1 MSLILLSRCSFLLL
15 LDSGANAYAG
25 DDAVAA
31 GDDAVAT
38 DDAAY
43 ADEAGEEA
51 AGDDVAYADEDEEE
65 AAGDDAEEE
74 AQDDEHAEE
83 AEDAEDNNQNDV
95 QEEGNEDQDQAEEAQ
110 EEGADRKLKQQID
123 CVECNSLQCFDKDAN
138 DDSVANQAANRDI
151 IDSYMAAWIEEVAN
165 CKQTTINGQYVYLG
179 PICSEFGDTF
189 EIGAFLDQD
198 CTIHTK
204 FATLDNII
212 AAEKANYSADV
223 VQYAINALKTA
234 FYEPMTCES
243 QEFAEVNILCLY

>member
-74 AQDDEHAEE
+74 AQDDEQAEE
-83 AEDAEDNNQNDV
+83 AERTQKIITKTTYKRRATKIRIRRKRLKKRERTASSNNRLIV
-95 QEEGNEDQDQAEEAQ
+95 LSAILCSALT
-110 EEGADRKLKQQID
+110 K
-123 CVECNSLQCFDKDAN
+123 
-138 DDSVANQAANRDI
+138 
-151 IDSYMAAWIEEVAN
+151 MP
-165 CKQTTINGQYVYLG
+165 TTIRWQIKRL
-179 PICSEFGDTF
+179 
-189 EIGAFLDQD
+189 IG
-198 CTIHTK
+198 T
-204 FATLDNII
+204 
-212 AAEKANYSADV
+212 
-223 VQYAINALKTA
+223 
-234 FYEPMTCES
+234 
-243 QEFAEVNILCLY
+243 